1 MSSNCAEAHE
11 VWCVVQGDPS
21 VPACVCLPSIASS
34 QETVAEPKAGSRHW
48 AQGGAGGSAL

>member
-11 VWCVVQGDPS
+11 VWRVVQGDPS